1 MIRKTK
7 DGATYGCPAP
17 GALNIMINP
26 AGQDFTLKKTS
37 CKPGVTATAP
47 FPIPALRLYI
57 AAYQLGTKPGGP
69 R

>member
-26 AGQDFTLKKTS
+26 AGQETVMQTWRHGNSALSYPGLK
-37 CKPGVTATAP
+37 
-47 FPIPALRLYI
+47 ALY
-57 AAYQLGTKPGGP
+57 AASQLGTKPGGP